1 MSSTLNDLENHMAF
15 NKAYYNNTKKD
26 DTKTNDTK
34 KSDCDEFTIL
44 LNKYYS
50 TKLKYDQSYKTLTLD
65 QIKKYKDD
73 FKQQE
78 KIIIKKYN
86 LLNKKHSKYHVGDF
100 IICFNTFI
108 KSHMIF

>member
-78 KIIIKKYN
+78 KIIIKK
-86 LLNKKHSKYHVGDF
+86 
-100 IICFNTFI
+100 
-108 KSHMIF
+108 